1 MNYRQNMSPRCP
13 MPSGQTTSCPSCTR
27 PVQDSCP
34 PYTRPM
40 PEPRPSCTRPMQD
53 SCSPCTRP
61 MPENP
66 SPCEDMCGYPIAMA
80 YVPAQVFNTTY
91 DLNRALEVGTIFPEL
106 HKPFC
111 GKRCVR

>member
-1 MNYRQNMSPRCP
+1 MNYRQNMSPRYP
-13 MPSGQTTSCPSCTR
+13 MPSGQTTSC
-27 PVQDSCP
+27 
-34 PYTRPM
+34 
-40 PEPRPSCTRPMQD
+40 PSCTRPMQD